1 MVIKKIGIGIG
12 SGITAGALW
21 GLIFLAPE
29 IATNFTPLELSLGR
43 YVAYGVVSALLIA
56 SSWRRLWQQLSWKE
70 WRGLIFLSLT
80 GNIFYYL
87 FLATAVQTG
96 GVAMTSLVIGFLPV
110 VITLAGRLDNNSLRL
125 RKLIPSLLLSIA
137 GLICISWQALTAQEH
152 HGLSGM
158 LYALAAL
165 FSWSM
170 YAVCN
175 SRWLGRLRS
184 ISAHQWN
191 LLTGV
196 VTGALALILAIPS
209 VLLTPTTHSQSD
221 LFLFTL
227 VVSGVA
233 IFCSVMGNGLWNY
246 ASKVLPLTLTGQL
259 IVSESIFGL
268 AYGFL
273 WEQRWPSALE
283 LAAIGLMI
291 TGVVHSTSAHHSVL
305 TKNANTTDTMT
316 SH

>member
-1 MVIKKIGIGIG
+1 MVIKNIWIGIG
-12 SGITAGALW
+12 SGIAAGALW

-29 IATNFTPLELSLGR
+29 IATNFTPLELSIGR
-43 YVAYGVVSALLIA
+43 YIAYGVVTALLIA
-56 SSWRRLWQQLSWKE
+56 PSGKRLWQQLSWKE
-70 WRGLIFLSLT
+70 WRGLVFLSLT

-110 VITLAGRLDNNSLRL
+110 VITLAGRRDNNSLRL
-125 RKLIPSLLLSIA
+125 RKLMPSLLFSIA
-137 GLICISWQALTAQEH
+137 GLICISWQALTEQER

-165 FSWSM
+165 FSWSR

-175 SRWLGRLRS
+175 SRWLGRLTS
-184 ISAHQWN
+184 ISAHEWN

-196 VTGALALILAIPS
+196 VTGVLALSVAIPGMLFTS
-209 VLLTPTTHSQSD
+209 TTHSQSE
-221 LFLFTL
+221 LILFTL

-259 IVSESIFGL
+259 IVSESVFGL
-268 AYGFL
+268 LYGFL
-273 WEQRWPSALE
+273 WEQRWPSTLE
-283 LAAIGLMI
+283 LVAIGLMT
-291 TGVVHSTSAHHSVL
+291 TGVIHSASAHQSAL
-305 TKNANTTDTMT
+305 TKTKIRRKP
-316 SH
+316 